1 MNAVLTPERLD
12 AARSA
17 ATLFFAAAQPIAGY
31 ASRLTGTGEPIEE
44 RSAKARSPAM
54 PANGAFT
61 IWGPIFAASLHY
73 AVRAAARPDDP
84 LIRRTG
90 WLTAAAYAG
99 DTAWEL
105 WAQYRNVGWRSVAI
119 IAAAAG
125 AANAVMLTSACADD
139 DEPSRALVL
148 NSVAPL
154 AGWLTVA
161 TAANLGGARI
171 AEGGPAGRPA
181 QTLAA
186 VALVAG
192 AAATA
197 SALSYVGGGTPL
209 YVAAAAWGLA
219 GVAVRNLRERNG
231 PVLVAALAGLG
242 AVAGATLLARRRA

>member
-1 MNAVLTPERLD
+1 MNALFTSERVD

-17 ATLFFAAAQPIAGY
+17 ATLFFAAAQPIAGQ
-31 ASRLTGTGEPIEE
+31 AARLTGRGEPIEE
-44 RSAKARSPAM
+44 QSAKAQSPVT
-54 PANGAFT
+54 PADGAFV
-61 IWGPIFAASLHY
+61 IWAPLFAASLNY
-73 AVRAAARPDDP
+73 AARAVARSDDP

-119 IAAAAG
+119 IAATAG
-125 AANAVMLTSACADD
+125 AANAAMLTAARAEE
-139 DEPSRALVL
+139 DEPSRDLVL

-171 AEGGPAGRPA
+171 AEGGPADRPA
-181 QTLAA
+181 QTRVG
-186 VALVAG
+186 VALTA

-197 SALSYVGGGTPL
+197 ASVLSYASRGNPFYAG
-209 YVAAAAWGLA
+209 AAAWGLG

-231 PVLVAALAGLG
+231 PVLVAALAGL
-242 AVAGATLLARRRA
+242 AAAAGATFAARRRA